1 MKEADVKGD
10 ECAEEENFQQDKKL
24 PQIYPRPVS
33 VYILPLIKRFIQ
45 RSHNSVILKS
55 RSHLTDTFL
64 FLLHTL
70 IVLSQHDLLWFHKN
84 HINIQN
90 FS

>member
-10 ECAEEENFQQDKKL
+10 EYAEEENFQQDKKL
-24 PQIYPRPVS
+24 PQIYPRVCLHTTAYQKIHAKKPAS
-33 VYILPLIKRFIQ
+33 I
-45 RSHNSVILKS
+45 ILKS
-55 RSHLTDTFL
+55 RSHLTDKFL